1 MEPVENSNSQPAD
14 RTVRDTDAANA
25 AAVGTP
31 PGAGDAYRP
40 GGQDTLDAAMEIGS
54 AILRSGGDVH
64 RVEDSM
70 TRICRAYGAV
80 RIGVFAIPS
89 LITAEVTMPDGETVS
104 RMCRVESAYLHLAR
118 LEEINALSRA
128 VCAVPEPPDRV
139 RERLTAIRKLRR
151 IPEWLCYV
159 GGMLG
164 AGGFTVFAGGTW
176 RDGLCSALIGVQIKR
191 HGKAGRLGH
200 ELARRICRTNGMLSK
215 NTAISYA
222 ELNHQL
228 FLSVMC
234 HKCNIHKLP
243 HFCCICFQ
251 NHLLYYIQCSGLFQ
265 RFFDKKRIFYY
276 CSSSPSTSVIS
287 VADFMLKYALSI
299 SLAMTEQFEPALPFW
314 TTMAIAIS
322 GSSKGA

>member
-40 GGQDTLDAAMEIGS
+40 GGQDTLDVAMEIGL

-80 RIGVFAIPS
+80 QVGVFAIPS

-176 RDGLCSALIGVQIKR
+176 RDGLCSALIGAMIV
-191 HGKAGRLGH
+191 LGQH
-200 ELARRICRTNGMLSK
+200 HKLVRENINPMGI
-215 NTAISYA
+215 TAVGS
-222 ELNHQL
+222 
-228 FLSVMC
+228 FLSGLLAV
-234 HKCNIHKLP
+234 L
-243 HFCCICFQ
+243 CIVCGLGQ
-251 NHLLYYIQCSGLFQ
+251 NLDTIIIGTIMPEIPGLSFGDALRDLLCG
-265 RFFDKKRIFYY
+265 D
-276 CSSSPSTSVIS
+276 TV
-287 VADFMLKYALSI
+287 
-299 SLAMTEQFEPALPFW
+299 
-314 TTMAIAIS
+314 S
-322 GSSKGA
+322 GSLRLVQALLRALIMALGYMAALALYTHLGGGVLL